1 MTTDEAI
8 TDILFLAGVALI
20 GLAIWLYEPR
30 LVAAW
35 FGILA
40 LGVSVW
46 RAR

>member
-1 MTTDEAI
+1 MTLAEAI
-8 TDILFLAGVALI
+8 TDILCLGGAALI
-20 GLAIWLYEPR
+20 GLAIWMYEPR

-40 LGVSVW
+40 LGVGVW